1 MSQKLI
7 QQDYQIDILSK
18 RGSHYDES
26 PLLQKREQSI
36 PFQRSQTKKLTL
48 QHQKSSFRNSLE
60 RESVLNTSSDKVSRY
75 SSSYSSKRDVLMRKI
90 TDQDQEEASIQDKT
104 QISVKKYFQGS
115 ANYKIAIKIKMVPYE
130 LKLKSSYLSIEN
142 LDPKT
147 VLLRNKQ
154 DKIKVNGQKNAS
166 RDINNL
172 QKDKIQMF
180 DWVFGE
186 NENSEIM
193 AVKFLQEPVINF
205 LNGHNQSIILY
216 GGGDSGKTHLAIG
229 NLRDPGLM
237 ILLLK
242 ETLYQKNE
250 LEEKGIKVQIKLSIC
265 SYENDK
271 FYDCIV
277 GHGFPLD
284 VHEDSQKQLYI
295 AGLYEV
301 EIKTLLQGL
310 RTIKIAQLNL
320 QKYEQST
327 DKAKDLLKNNNIIFE
342 IKCIQED
349 QKDIDKKKIISSL
362 KFVKFEKETFAD
374 AIKEGSHKSVLAP
387 LNNCLRAISEI
398 NLKTRKSNTIPFKD
412 NKLIEYLRECFGG
425 NSQTYLVGC
434 ANPLQDYQQDTEAMV
449 RYLNI
454 SRSITTNPEIVRY
467 SNKTQEYQA
476 ELYQKLIR
484 ENIQGWIS
492 EFLTDPSNLSK
503 QQQLRLSIIGNILF
517 KIQQILS
524 KLLSIYNEVQ
534 HSQEQLQIIYKE
546 IIESMSKAY
555 NKCITSSDIKEFYIG
570 KIQQY
575 HIDLFKQLIS
585 NNQRSI
591 QTHLN
596 KLYSQKMKAEIW
608 EQRLVQHL
616 KLKDLREKKHDEL
629 LPKDVEKLVQISKQS
644 KKLYQFYNEQ
654 ICMCQFSYAKSQE
667 LLNHLFFEINQ
678 INAVSSLAQIPTL
691 QQINSSQFIEIKN
704 RKPSSIKLIEDPSVS
719 ASYESKSSRSIKKKN
734 LQPNNYK
741 QLQALPSIFQ
751 QQKENSIAQEN
762 EAKED
767 LQSSLEIST
776 ERKKTSK
783 SQFLIMNIL
792 NIEDNSKKNV
802 DDNSNEN
809 ITQNSDEPYQLNG
822 DPNDGKVLDIKQLEK
837 KYLQKKQ
844 QKEPTKF
851 IYINSKK
858 IEVKKTKN
866 SKRTKKLNNQE
877 QNSINK
883 SSINEGYDSHQ
894 NSIEKYYVQ
903 DSLNQG
909 HPNNQIFSQDQSLI
923 SQFIL
928 NKSNEHIQNNQQILD
943 NEKLQ
948 SINQLLQPT
957 IESNI
962 VALKNSNLNLN
973 NNISANQDIL
983 KNTSSN
989 QKSDEIQQRI
999 QSYQNNLPYLSQL
1012 LDGHTSHLSDL
1023 PSQDSVL
1030 KNNQIISVIPSNQI
1044 SMISSPHQT
1053 NGVSNQ
1059 SSNDVI
1065 QKQKKSSFQLN
1076 SADKTFL
1083 NLTNKLE
1090 LDDGIL
1096 NNIFQKSNV
1105 LPSNR
1110 LKNTADQNY
1119 QMHERIQQDYQ
1130 FRLPKNIQSLGNQR
1144 IKNNSLEKTKER
1156 NSVNIQASNS
1166 LLKQIQSPI
1175 SNFNLVNKKLSL
1187 INLRGQLLYEKS
1199 SQGEDIGYFRTQL
1212 KESNYP
1218 LPKDYFYELLLKS
1231 QKVANLNKIK
1241 HTFKQT
1247 TDSSSLTNLNHSLE
1261 KKILIQ
1267 ESATQNS
1274 NEQLQANNKF
1284 VKYEQ
1289 EQINQNRLNTQNQ
1302 AQQKANKVDKSSSP
1316 QEIKL
1321 LQPSLVKKQDIS
1333 IKNQISLRLPS
1344 ISETLQRRSKYTKFF
1359 FN

>member
-1 MSQKLI
+1 MMNLLYYQKENSSICLFKEVRVKSCSI
-7 QQDYQIDILSK
+7 FNLNYKHKKYID
-18 RGSHYDES
+18 
-26 PLLQKREQSI
+26 
-36 PFQRSQTKKLTL
+36 KKLTL
-48 QHQKSSFRNSLE
+48 QHQKSSFRNSLD
-60 RESVLNTSSDKVSRY
+60 RESVSNKSSEKVSRY
-75 SSSYSSKRDVLMRKI
+75 GSSYSSKREVQMKKI
-90 TDQDQEEASIQDKT
+90 TDQDSEDASIQEKT
-104 QISVKKYFQGS
+104 QISVKKYYQGS
-115 ANYKIAIKIKMVPYE
+115 TNYKIAIKIKMVPYE
-130 LKLKSSYLSIEN
+130 FKLKSSYLSIEN
-142 LDPKT
+142 LDSKT
-147 VLLRNKQ
+147 VLLRNKP
-154 DKIKVNGQKNAS
+154 DKIKMNGQTSAS
-166 RDINNL
+166 RDFYNL
-172 QKDKIQMF
+172 QKDKIQTF

-193 AVKFLQEPVINF
+193 AVKFLQEPVIN
-205 LNGHNQSIILY
+205 LLSGHNQSIILY

-229 NLRDPGLM
+229 NLRDPGLI

-242 ETLYQKNE
+242 ETLYQRNE
-250 LEEKGIKVQIKLSIC
+250 FEEKGINAQIKLSIC
-265 SYENDK
+265 SYQNDK

-310 RTIKIAQLNL
+310 RIIKIAQLNM

-349 QKDIDKKKIISSL
+349 QKDIDKKKMISSL
-362 KFVKFEKETFAD
+362 KFIKFEKETFAD

-387 LNNCLRAISEI
+387 LNNCLRVISEI
-398 NLKTRKSNTIPFKD
+398 NLKTRKSNSIPFKD
-412 NKLIEYLRECFGG
+412 NKLIEYLRECIGG
-425 NSQTYLVGC
+425 NSQTYLLGC
-434 ANPLQDYQQDTEAMV
+434 ANPLQDYQQDTEAMI

-454 SRSITTNPEIVRY
+454 SRSITTNPEFVRY
-467 SNKTQEYQA
+467 SNITQEYQV
-476 ELYQKLIR
+476 EVYKKLIR

-492 EFLTDPSNLSK
+492 EFVTDPQSLSK

-534 HSQEQLQIIYKE
+534 YSQEQLQVIYKD

-555 NKCITSSDIKEFYIG
+555 TKCITSSDIKEFYIG

-596 KLYSQKMKAEIW
+596 RLYSNKMKAEIW
-608 EQRLVQHL
+608 EQKLVQHL

-629 LPKDVEKLVQISKQS
+629 RPKDVEKLVQISKQS

-667 LLNHLFFEINQ
+667 LLNNLFFEINQ
-678 INAVSSLAQIPTL
+678 INAVSSLNQIPTL
-691 QQINSSQFIEIKN
+691 QQINSSQFIEINN

-719 ASYESKSSRSIKKKN
+719 ASYESKSSKSIKKKN
-734 LQPNNYK
+734 QLQNNYK

-751 QQKENSIAQEN
+751 QQKENSATQEN
-762 EAKED
+762 EYRED
-767 LQSSLEIST
+767 FQSPLEIST

-783 SQFLIMNIL
+783 SQFLIKNIL
-792 NIEDNSKKNV
+792 NIDDESKKNIGN
-802 DDNSNEN
+802 NSNEN
-809 ITQNSDEPYQLNG
+809 ITQNSDNPQLYNE
-822 DPNDGKVLDIKQLEK
+822 DANAKALDIKQLQK

-866 SKRTKKLNNQE
+866 TKRRKANNQE
-877 QNSINK
+877 QKSINK

-894 NSIEKYYVQ
+894 YSIEKYYVQ

-909 HPNNQIFSQDQSLI
+909 NPNNQIFSHDQSLI

-928 NKSNEHIQNNQQILD
+928 NKTNENIQNNQSILE
-943 NEKLQ
+943 NENYQ
-948 SINQLLQPT
+948 SINQLLQQT

-962 VALKNSNLNLN
+962 LTFKTSNQIGILN
-973 NNISANQDIL
+973 NNMSPNQDIL
-983 KNTSSN
+983 KNLSSN

-1012 LDGHTSHLSDL
+1012 LDGHTSHLSDQ
-1023 PSQDSVL
+1023 PSQDNIL
-1030 KNNQIISVIPSNQI
+1030 MNNQIISVIPSNQI
-1044 SMISSPHQT
+1044 SMISSPHHT
-1053 NGVSNQ
+1053 NNMNNQ
-1059 SSNDVI
+1059 SSKDII

-1076 SADKTFL
+1076 SADKTLL

-1096 NNIFQKSNV
+1096 NKIFQKSKALQN
-1105 LPSNR
+1105 NR
-1110 LKNTADQNY
+1110 LKNTADQN
-1119 QMHERIQQDYQ
+1119 QQIHEKIQQEYQ

-1144 IKNNSLEKTKER
+1144 IKYNFGEKTKER
-1156 NSVNIQASNS
+1156 SAGNVKASNS

-1199 SQGEDIGYFRTQL
+1199 PQGEDIGYFRTQL
-1212 KESNYP
+1212 KESNTP

-1231 QKVANLNKIK
+1231 QKVANQNKIK
-1241 HTFKQT
+1241 HTFKQM
-1247 TDSSSLTNLNHSLE
+1247 TDSSSLTNLNHCLE

-1274 NEQLQANNKF
+1274 NELLPATNKF

-1289 EQINQNRLNTQNQ
+1289 EQINQSQLNIKNQTQQNT
-1302 AQQKANKVDKSSSP
+1302 NKVDKSSSS

-1321 LQPSLVKKQDIS
+1321 LQQNLVKKQDIS
-1333 IKNQISLRLPS
+1333 IKNQIALRLPS
-1344 ISETLQRRSKYTKFF
+1344 INETLQRRSKYTKFF

>member
-7 QQDYQIDILSK
+7 QQDSQLELSK
-18 RGSHYDES
+18 RGSHHDES
-26 PLLQKREQSI
+26 PFILKREQST
-36 PFQRSQTKKLTL
+36 PFQRSLTKKLTL
-48 QHQKSSFRNSLE
+48 QHQKGSLRNSLD
-60 RESVLNTSSDKVSRY
+60 RESVLNTSSDKMSRY
-75 SSSYSSKRDVLMRKI
+75 GSSYSSKREIKMRKM
-90 TDQDQEEASIQDKT
+90 TDQDQEDASIQDKT
-104 QISVKKYFQGS
+104 QISIKKYYQGS

-130 LKLKSSYLSIEN
+130 MKLKSSYLSIEN

-147 VLLRNKQ
+147 ILLRNKP
-154 DKIKVNGQKNAS
+154 DKTKINGQTHAS

-172 QKDKIQMF
+172 QKDKIQTF

-193 AVKFLQEPVINF
+193 AVKFLQQPVINLF
-205 LNGHNQSIILY
+205 SGYNQSIILY

-229 NLRDPGLM
+229 NLRDPGLI

-242 ETLYQKNE
+242 ETLYHRNE
-250 LEEKGIKVQIKLSIC
+250 FEEKGIKTQIKISIC
-265 SYENDK
+265 SYQNDK
-271 FYDCIV
+271 FYDCII
-277 GHGFPLD
+277 GHGYPLD
-284 VHEDSQKQLYI
+284 IHEDSQKQLYI

-310 RTIKIAQLNL
+310 RIIKIAQLNL

-387 LNNCLRAISEI
+387 LNNCLRVISEI
-398 NLKTRKSNTIPFKD
+398 NLKTRKSNSIPLKD
-412 NKLIEYLRECFGG
+412 NKLIEYLRECIGG
-425 NSQTYLVGC
+425 NSQTYLIGC
-434 ANPLQDYQQDTEAMV
+434 ANPLQNYQQDTEAMV

-492 EFLTDPSNLSK
+492 EFLTDPQSLNK
-503 QQQLRLSIIGNILF
+503 QQQLRLQIIGNILF

-524 KLLSIYNEVQ
+524 KLLLIYSEVQ
-534 HSQEQLQIIYKE
+534 HNQEQLQVIYNE
-546 IIESMSKAY
+546 IIENMSKAY
-555 NKCITSSDIKEFYIG
+555 TKCITSSDIKEFYIG

-585 NNQRSI
+585 NNQFSI

-629 LPKDVEKLVQISKQS
+629 QPKDVEKLVQISKQS

-719 ASYESKSSRSIKKKN
+719 ASYQSKSSRSIKNKN
-734 LQPNNYK
+734 LQQSNYK

-751 QQKENSIAQEN
+751 QQKELSIAQEN
-762 EAKED
+762 EQKED

-776 ERKKTSK
+776 DRKKTGK

-792 NIEDNSKKNV
+792 NDDNSKKNA
-802 DDNSNEN
+802 DDNLNES
-809 ITQNSDEPYQLNG
+809 ITQNSDKPQSYNQ
-822 DPNDGKVLDIKQLEK
+822 DASDKVVDIKQLEK

-844 QKEPTKF
+844 QREPTKF

-858 IEVKKTKN
+858 IEVKKIKN
-866 SKRTKKLNNQE
+866 SKRTKKLSQE
-877 QNSINK
+877 QSSINK

-909 HPNNQIFSQDQSLI
+909 NPNNQIFSQDHSLI

-928 NKSNEHIQNNQQILD
+928 NKTNEHNQNNLSILD
-943 NEKLQ
+943 NERYQ
-948 SINQLLQPT
+948 SINQLLQPST
-957 IESNI
+957 ESNI
-962 VALKNSNLNLN
+962 HTLKTSNQIGNLN
-973 NNISANQDIL
+973 NNISNNQDIL
-983 KNTSSN
+983 KNMSSN
-989 QKSDEIQQRI
+989 QKSEDIQQRI

-1012 LDGHTSHLSDL
+1012 LDGQIDL
-1023 PSQDSVL
+1023 PSQDSIL
-1030 KNNQIISVIPSNQI
+1030 KNNQIISVNPSNQI

-1053 NGVSNQ
+1053 NDMKNY
-1059 SSNDVI
+1059 SSKDII

-1076 SADKTFL
+1076 SADKTLL

-1096 NNIFQKSNV
+1096 NNIFQKSKAT
-1105 LPSNR
+1105 LPNNK
-1110 LKNTADQNY
+1110 LKNTADQK
-1119 QMHERIQQDYQ
+1119 QQQIHEKIQQEYQ

-1144 IKNNSLEKTKER
+1144 IKYNSLEKTKER
-1156 NSVNIQASNS
+1156 SAGNEKASNS

-1187 INLRGQLLYEKS
+1187 INLRGQLLYEKKPI
-1199 SQGEDIGYFRTQL
+1199 GDDVGYFRTQL
-1212 KESNYP
+1212 KESNNP

-1241 HTFKQT
+1241 HTFQQMT
-1247 TDSSSLTNLNHSLE
+1247 EQSSLTNLNNSLE

-1274 NEQLQANNKF
+1274 NDQLQSPPKF

-1289 EQINQNRLNTQNQ
+1289 EQINQSKQNQ
-1302 AQQKANKVDKSSSP
+1302 QDQVQQNTNKVDKSSSS
-1316 QEIKL
+1316 QDIKL
-1321 LQPSLVKKQDIS
+1321 PQHSLTKKQDIS
-1333 IKNQISLRLPS
+1333 IKNQIALRLPS